1 MIETIEIRNPTLP
14 SARCLGMP
22 ETYRLTGEIIP
33 NPRWAGPDKIAMMVA
48 DRYTPL
54 RIIQKSNIIGKYYEP
69 KIVAPVVKTWKV
81 SGSKNNTYIVT
92 ADAGRFSC
100 TCVGYQF
107 RHECKHINQVKAA

>member
-14 SARCLGMP
+14 SARCAGMP

-54 RIIQKSNIIGKYYEP
+54 RIIQKSNIIGKFYEP
-69 KIVAPVVKTWKV
+69 KIVAPVNKTWKV

-107 RHECKHINQVKAA
+107 RHECKHINKLKAA

>member
-1 MIETIEIRNPTLP
+1 MIETIEVRNPTRP
-14 SARCLGMP
+14 SARSVGMP